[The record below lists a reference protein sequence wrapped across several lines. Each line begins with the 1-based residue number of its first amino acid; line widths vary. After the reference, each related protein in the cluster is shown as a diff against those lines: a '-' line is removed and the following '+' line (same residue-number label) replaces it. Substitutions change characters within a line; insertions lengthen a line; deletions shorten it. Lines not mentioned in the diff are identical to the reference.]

1 MSRARVQIIGKVTG
15 LDRERCVAKFKDSQE
30 MLEHAGYEVVNPVTL
45 VPAETSWKEAMRIC
59 LRELLSVDAV
69 AVQPDWYDSEG
80 ARVEYMVANA
90 LKLKM
95 IHI

>member
-1 MSRARVQIIGKVTG
+1 MKKKCQIIGKITG
-15 LDRERCVAKFKDSQE
+15 LDRKHCVEKFRETQE
-30 MLEHAGYEVVNPVTL
+30 LLETYGYEVVNPVTL
-45 VPAETSWKEAMRIC
+45 VPEDSSWTDAMREC
-59 LRELLSVDAV
+59 LRVLLTVDAV

>member
-1 MSRARVQIIGKVTG
+1 MGKVTG
-15 LDRERCVAKFKDSQE
+15 LDRERCVAKFKDSQD
-30 MLEHAGYEVVNPVTL
+30 MLEYAGYEVVNPTVL
-45 VPAETSWKEAMRIC
+45 VPEATTWQEAMRIC